1 MIYNFNCILKGISF
15 KYKVEAEN
23 ITEAKV
29 KVREHIKNAVQI
41 DLVVQETMN
50 KASEDFI
57 DFFNDMIKPK
67 KP

>member
-1 MIYNFNCILKGISF
+1 MIYNFICTLKGIDF

-29 KVREHIKNAVQI
+29 KVREHIKNSVHI
-41 DLVVQETMN
+41 EEFIQEPIN
-50 KASEDFI
+50 KASNDFI

-67 KP
+67 

>member
-15 KYKVEAEN
+15 KYKVEADN

-41 DLVVQETMN
+41 DEVVQETVN
-50 KASEDFI
+50 KASMDFI
-57 DFFNDMIKPK
+57 DFFNDTISK
-67 KP
+67 KT

>member
-1 MIYNFNCILKGISF
+1 MIYNFICTLKGIDF

-41 DLVVQETMN
+41 EEFIQEPIN
-50 KASEDFI
+50 QASNDFI
-57 DFFNDMIKPK
+57 EFFNDMIKPK
-67 KP
+67 